1 MSIEVKALS
10 KQIDRREILTD
21 ITFTW
26 QPGRIVGL
34 VGRNGVGK
42 TTLFRTMADHY
53 LADGGELV
61 IDGQS
66 VLQQPQCRQKLF
78 YMIPSIIFWGVNVY
92 AKL

>member
-1 MSIEVKALS
+1 MSIQVKALS
-10 KQIDRREILTD
+10 KRIDNREILRG

-53 LADGGELV
+53 LADEGELV
-61 IDGQS
+61 IEGS
-66 VLQQPQCRQKLF
+66 RLCSNHTVGKNYFILIHNVTFLV
-78 YMIPSIIFWGVNVY
+78 VNGCDRS
-92 AKL
+92 

>member
-1 MSIEVKALS
+1 MSIQVKALS
-10 KQIDRREILTD
+10 KRIDNREILRG

-53 LADGGELV
+53 LADEGELV
-61 IDGQS
+61 IEGQS
-66 VLQQPQCRQKLF
+66 ALQQP
-78 YMIPSIIFWGVNVY
+78 
-92 AKL
+92 

>member
-1 MSIEVKALS
+1 MSIQVKALS
-10 KQIDRREILTD
+10 KRIDNREILRG

-53 LADGGELV
+53 LADEGELV
-61 IDGQS
+61 IEGAVDFAATILS
-66 VLQQPQCRQKLF
+66 AK
-78 YMIPSIIFWGVNVY
+78 IILY
-92 AKL
+92 